1 MKKSIIGL
9 IVLFIFLTTYSP
21 KFDFRVS
28 DRLNIKKIEI
38 ENNSTLKSDEITEKI
53 NFLYKENLFFLNIV
67 DIEKNL
73 KTIDLIE
80 SFRIKKIYPDTL
92 KIFIVEKKPIAI
104 LQNKKEK
111 FFISKRGDLIEFKDM
126 QKYKDLPMVF
136 GNGKFFYSLYKD
148 LQSIKFPIEVVKSF
162 YFFESGRWDL
172 LMHDDNVIKLPTK
185 NYLISLKNYMELI
198 NDSNFNN
205 HKIFDYRIKDQLILN

>member
-136 GNGKFFYSLYKD
+136 
-148 LQSIKFPIEVVKSF
+148 
-162 YFFESGRWDL
+162 
-172 LMHDDNVIKLPTK
+172 
-185 NYLISLKNYMELI
+185 
-198 NDSNFNN
+198 
-205 HKIFDYRIKDQLILN
+205 